1 MIKKYEDGIG
11 REMLLVQ
18 STERCVLDK
27 KLHFSIKYKNNF
39 LSICFTC
46 AKTCKAC
53 VANISFALLT
63 VKFCLQETY
72 KIIKVNIML

>member
-1 MIKKYEDGIG
+1 MECGMIKKYEDGIG

-39 LSICFTC
+39 KVFVLP
-46 AKTCKAC
+46 AQKLVKHALQ
-53 VANISFALLT
+53 ISVLH
-63 VKFCLQETY
+63 CLQ
-72 KIIKVNIML
+72 